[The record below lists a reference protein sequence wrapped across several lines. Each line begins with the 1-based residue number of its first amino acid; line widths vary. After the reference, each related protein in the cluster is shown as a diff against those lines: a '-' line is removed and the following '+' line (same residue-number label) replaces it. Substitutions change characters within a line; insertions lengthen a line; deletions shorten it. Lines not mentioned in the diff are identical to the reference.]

1 MVGRRWAA
9 WGVVAGIGIG
19 LGCGGADHQR
29 GASGGASGLAGAP
42 GSGTGG
48 APVAS
53 GGAAG
58 TAVGTGGAAGA
69 TMSPST
75 FLSPGAS
82 IAPGSLCEADGWCWY
97 DPRPSGDVWRAVA
110 GAGAAEILDR
120 RRLEDAA
127 PLRSGR
133 VERADLAALQHRR
146 ELGGRR
152 QRRLVRRDQPDRD
165 RGHRALGRPGD
176 HADGRVRQR
185 RAQRRLGER
194 PRRRLRGRLWHRATL
209 GRPDLVDRRGC
220 ARHRRLRQRSRR
232 RLDRL

>member
-29 GASGGASGLAGAP
+29 GASGGASGQAGAP
-42 GSGTGG
+42 GSGKGG

-58 TAVGTGGAAGA
+58 TAVGAGGAAGA

-75 FLSPGAS
+75 FLSPA
-82 IAPGSLCEADGWCWY
+82 ANFTPGSLCEADGWCWY

-110 GAGAAEILDR
+110 GAGAAEIWIGGESKTL
-120 RRLEDAA
+120 LHFA
-127 PLRSGR
+127 PGGWS
-133 VERADLAALQHRR
+133 ALTSPLSRHRR

-176 HADGRVRQR
+176 HAGGRIRQR